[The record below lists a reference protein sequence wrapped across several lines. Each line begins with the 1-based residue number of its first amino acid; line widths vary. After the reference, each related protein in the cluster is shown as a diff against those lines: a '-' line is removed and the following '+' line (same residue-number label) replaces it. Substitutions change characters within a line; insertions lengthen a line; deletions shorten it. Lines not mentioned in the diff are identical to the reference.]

1 MVEQDTDT
9 ATAIY
14 IGFIIFCLIM
24 VLRAAEYLLQH

>member
-1 MVEQDTDT
+1 MLKQDTET

-24 VLRAAEYLLQH
+24 VLRAAEYMLQH